1 MTNVETRLQR
11 ELPIVADAIL
21 AQPAQPA
28 IVPGSKTRPV
38 ARVLAVAAAAVA
50 IVAVGV
56 LVVSRLAPPVAV
68 IETAAGS
75 ARVEGLES
83 ETLWLVT
90 STMEPAIPREGHVR
104 LFALT
109 DDVVLERGD
118 LVVVPQR
125 GTGNVELVRRIVG
138 LPGEVVSND
147 EDLLLL
153 AGRDGEPS
161 MVTGLSPEST
171 RSDVDNFGYTLRADN
186 PSGLLPEFERY
197 AHDEIRLWAPADT
210 TAIPPLLPSERI
222 ELEAGLR
229 ACLAETEL
237 DATGIDLSS
246 SDAFDE
252 VFQVVE
258 RQNVDEDAFVSVVEC
273 VQMYSDLGR

>member
-1 MTNVETRLQR
+1 MTNLETRLQR
-11 ELPIVADAIL
+11 ELPMVADAIL

-28 IVPGSKTRPV
+28 IVPESKTRPV
-38 ARVLAVAAAAVA
+38 ARALAVAAAAVA

-138 LPGEVVSND
+138 LPGEQQQIFIVRNYF
-147 EDLLLL
+147 